1 MSLDTLNNGDSG
13 LEARTK
19 INAAIAA
26 VNAGGNGGGALV
38 RAKGTLT
45 GHTTPGG
52 DATPGHGGAYFN
64 EWSSSGTG
72 TVDVTI
78 QGTSYTFTFDFADPM
93 NGSYFIDITGFS
105 SGDDAANA
113 FYSGAASV
121 LSSVVQNLSLES
133 RTVAFDTIATGS
145 SATVTVSVAL
155 SGSGG
160 IYNNGADGYAA
171 TGGTQSIDLIPADG
185 TKTIKPVRIWVYSED
200 QSQATFP
207 GIFVGLRLMVAGTPY
222 ELGKIGG
229 TSFGGAEL
237 APFLSTTDVNIAQE
251 WFAGRA
257 SAKLTAYLGNDEGYT
272 VPVGGQ
278 VTVYAIAEQA

>member
-1 MSLDTLNNGDSG
+1 MALDTLNNGDSG

-26 VNAGGNGGGALV
+26 VNAGGGANLV
-38 RAKGTLT
+38 RSKGTLT
-45 GHTTPGG
+45 GHTYPAV

-64 EWSSSGTG
+64 EWSPSGTG
-72 TVDVTI
+72 TVVINI
-78 QGTSYTFTFDFADPM
+78 QSIPYTFTFDYADPM
-93 NGSYFIDITGFS
+93 NGSYFIDMTGFS
-105 SGDDAANA
+105 SADDAANA
-113 FYSGAASV
+113 FYSAVSSA
-121 LSSVVQNLSLES
+121 LSGVVQNLSLDW

-145 SATVTVSVAL
+145 GATVTVSVSL

-160 IYNNGADGYAA
+160 IYTNGADGYAA

-185 TKTIKPVRIWVYSED
+185 TKTLKPVRIWVYSED
-200 QSQATFP
+200 QSQASFA
-207 GIFVGLRLMVAGTPY
+207 GVFVALRLMVGGSAY
-222 ELGKIGG
+222 ELGKIAG

-237 APFLSTTDVNIAQE
+237 APFLNTTDVNIAQE

-257 SAKLTAYLGNDEGYT
+257 SAKLTAYLGNEEGYT
-272 VPVGGQ
+272 IPVGGQ

>member
-26 VNAGGNGGGALV
+26 VNASGDGGTALV
-38 RAKGTLT
+38 RGKGKLT
-45 GHTTPGG
+45 GHIYPQV

-64 EWSSSGTG
+64 EWSPPGTG
-72 TVDVTI
+72 TVVINI
-78 QGTSYTFTFDFADPM
+78 QSTPYTFTFDYADPM
-93 NGSYFIDITGFS
+93 DGSYFIDMTGFS
-105 SGDDAANA
+105 SADDAANA
-113 FYSGAASV
+113 FYSGVSSV
-121 LSSVVQNLSLES
+121 LSGVVQNLSLDW

-145 SATVTVSVAL
+145 GATVTVSVSL

-171 TGGTQSIDLIPADG
+171 TGGTQSIDIIPADG

-200 QSQATFP
+200 QSQASFF
-207 GIFVGLRLMVAGTPY
+207 GIFVGLRLVVGGSAY
-222 ELGKIGG
+222 ELGKIAG

-257 SAKLTAYLGNDEGYT
+257 SAKLTAYLGSEEGYT